1 MAERRAVHSIKRR
14 LLAALLITTVVAWG
28 ATVLLSYRDT
38 RHELDELLD
47 AYLAQSATLLMVQV
61 GHEVE
66 EVDTE
71 HAPQLHRYGRQVVFQ
86 IWEQGQRLRLHS
98 ASAPNVR
105 LSPQDE
111 GYSDATVGGEAWRV
125 FSAWDQ
131 ERNYLVQVGER
142 RAARDELART
152 IAQNLLQPLLVA
164 LPVLGLVIWFGVAR
178 GLRPLSVLG
187 QQVEERHPD
196 NLAPL
201 EAAAAPAEVAPL
213 VQGLNRLLA
222 RVSTSLESERRFTA
236 DAAHELRTP
245 LAAIKTQ
252 AQVARG
258 AASDEERRR
267 ALDNVVAGSDR
278 AAHLV
283 QQLLTLARLE
293 PEQTRSRERCD
304 LRAIAASTI
313 AELAPAALG
322 KGIDIQLEQGV
333 AVAVPCESALVGI
346 LMRNLI
352 DNAVRYSP
360 GGGVVRVAV
369 AATPAGAEF
378 SVVDQGPGIAP
389 EQREQVWERFYR
401 VLGSGEAGS
410 GLGLSIVKRIA
421 DLHGA
426 KAILAEGQGGKGVRV
441 SIMFPAWERVGLKES
456 KREFGWARTDFDDF
470 AGQ

>member
-1 MAERRAVHSIKRR
+1 VAERRAGHSIKRR
-14 LLAALLITTVVAWG
+14 LLVALLVTTVLAWG
-28 ATVLLSYRDT
+28 ATLLLSYRDT

-47 AYLAQSATLLMVQV
+47 AYLAQSAALLMVQV
-61 GHEVE
+61 GQEAE

-71 HAPQLHRYGRQVVFQ
+71 HAPQLHRYGRKVVFQ
-86 IWEQGQRLRLHS
+86 IWEEGRRLRLHS
-98 ASAPNVR
+98 VSAPNER
-105 LSPQDE
+105 LSAQDE
-111 GYSDATVGGEAWRV
+111 GYSDTMVDGEEWRV

-131 ERNYLVQVGER
+131 ERRYLVQVGER
-142 RAARDELART
+142 REVRDELAKT

-164 LPVLGLVIWFGVAR
+164 LPVLGLLIWFGVAR
-178 GLRPLSVLG
+178 GLRPLTALSH
-187 QQVEERHPD
+187 QVAERHPD

-213 VQGLNRLLA
+213 VEGLNRLLA
-222 RVSTSLESERRFTA
+222 RVSASLDNERRFTA

-258 AASDEERRR
+258 AASDDERRH
-267 ALDNVVAGSDR
+267 ALDNVVAGCDR

-293 PEQTRSRERCD
+293 PDQARSRERCD
-304 LRAIAASTI
+304 LRAIAAVTI
-313 AELAPAALG
+313 AELAPAAIA
-322 KGIDIQLEQGV
+322 KGVDIQLEEGV
-333 AVAVPCESALVGI
+333 PVAVPCEPALVGI

-360 GGGVVRVAV
+360 SSGAVRVAV
-369 AATPAGAEF
+369 AETAAGAEF

-389 EQREQVWERFYR
+389 EQRTLVWARFYR
-401 VLGSGEAGS
+401 VLGSGETGS

-426 KAILAEGQGGKGVRV
+426 KAVLGEGAGGKGVRV
-441 SIMFPAWERVGLKES
+441 AIVFP
-456 KREFGWARTDFDDF
+456 D
-470 AGQ
+470 